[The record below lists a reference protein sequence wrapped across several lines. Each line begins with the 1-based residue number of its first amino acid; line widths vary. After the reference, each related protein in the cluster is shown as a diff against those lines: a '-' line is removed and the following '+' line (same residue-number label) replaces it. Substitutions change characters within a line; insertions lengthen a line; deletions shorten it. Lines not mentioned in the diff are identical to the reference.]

1 MKKHLK
7 AFSDTV
13 NTRQILIGLVMLLLG
28 SLVYLVDCPPDQTY
42 FISNFGIN
50 ISLYNLLPNLFGIIG
65 NSLLDFVHPFS
76 FILIRAVLVACR
88 KRDYLII
95 CLIWFFVDCVFEFGQ
110 KFNSWSSTI
119 IPDWF
124 AGIPFLE
131 NTENYFV
138 HGTFDSFD
146 LAAITIDTV
155 LSYFVLL
162 TTIERGK

>member
-1 MKKHLK
+1 
-7 AFSDTV
+7 
-13 NTRQILIGLVMLLLG
+13 MLLLG

-65 NSLLDFVHPFS
+65 NSLPDFVHPFS
-76 FILIRAVLVACR
+76 FILITAGLITF
-88 KRDYLII
+88 KKKGYIII
-95 CLIWFFVDCVFEFGQ
+95 CLSWFLVDCVFEFGQ
-110 KFNSWSSTI
+110 KFNLWFSTI

-131 NTENYFV
+131 NTEKYFV

-146 LAAITIDTV
+146 LAAITIGTV
-155 LSYFVLL
+155 IAYFVLII
-162 TTIERGK
+162 TNKSERSIML